1 MQDLKQKLEQELKPL
16 IEQEGL
22 ELVEVKVA
30 GFGSGTTVRVY
41 VDKTGGVSIEECART
56 SRRIS
61 EYLDTGNLILHR
73 YNLEVSSPGLDRP
86 LTSRADFQR
95 KQGEKVTLYMKD
107 KSDSHEHL
115 VGTIAG
121 LEGEELVLKTEAEE
135 KRIALNLIEKALIA
149 F

>member
-30 GFGSGTTVRVY
+30 GFGPVTTIRVY
-41 VDKTGGVSIEECART
+41 VDKAGGVSIEECARA
-56 SRRIS
+56 SRKIS
-61 EYLDTGNLILHR
+61 DYLDSADLIPHR

-95 KQGEKVTLYMKD
+95 KQGEKVTLFMKD
-107 KSDSHEHL
+107 KSDPHEHL
-115 VGTIAG
+115 VGMITG
-121 LEGEELVLKTEAEE
+121 LEGEELMLKTEAEE
-135 KRIALNLIEKALIA
+135 KKISLHLIEKALIA